1 MADPP
6 FRPVLDILRYV
17 SGGLSYVSG
26 GTLPL
31 GARGCPAGAVP
42 HPRLTAGCR
51 RS

>member
-6 FRPVLDILRYV
+6 FRPVLDI
-17 SGGLSYVSG
+17 LSYVSG